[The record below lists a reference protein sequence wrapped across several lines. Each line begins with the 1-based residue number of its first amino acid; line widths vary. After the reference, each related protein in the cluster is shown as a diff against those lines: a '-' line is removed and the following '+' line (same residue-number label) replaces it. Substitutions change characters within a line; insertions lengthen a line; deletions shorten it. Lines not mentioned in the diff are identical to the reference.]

1 MILTVELSMYP
12 LNENYVEPILAFIAE
27 LNARKE
33 LTVNTTATAT
43 TVTGEYESVMLALT
57 ELLLWSHQKHGK
69 AIFVAKFI
77 PGFDPR

>member
-43 TVTGEYESVMLALT
+43 TVTGEYESVMLVLT
-57 ELLLWSHQKHGK
+57 ELFLWSHQKHGK